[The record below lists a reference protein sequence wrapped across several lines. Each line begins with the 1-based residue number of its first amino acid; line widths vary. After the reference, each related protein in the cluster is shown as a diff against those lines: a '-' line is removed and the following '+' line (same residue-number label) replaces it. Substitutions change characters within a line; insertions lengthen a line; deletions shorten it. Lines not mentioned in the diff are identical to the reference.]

1 MEAEGGEQ
9 KRVEAWDPLWEG
21 RESVATSH
29 PNAGKTPFKD
39 GRVLTCRVGQGKEG
53 RSACF
58 QSARLLSK
66 RLPAFPGGAARGIA
80 GLRGRELPS
89 NRAREQ

>member
-9 KRVEAWDPLWEG
+9 KRVEVWDPLWEG

-53 RSACF
+53 RSAYVF
-58 QSARLLSK
+58 SLLACCQNAYQYSQ
-66 RLPAFPGGAARGIA
+66 G
-80 GLRGRELPS
+80 ELPEAS
-89 NRAREQ
+89 QD